1 MIFSSKPKI
10 AIIGSGVAGLSAAH
24 YLQKKFAVS
33 IFENDKR
40 IGGHT
45 NTVKVLEN
53 EKEIAIDTGFIVMNH
68 RNYPN
73 FSNLLKELNV
83 PLFNSNMS
91 FGYHDKESNLQYSGS
106 GLNGLFAQRKNIIN
120 KNFYLLIKEI
130 LRFYKQVKIDL
141 NEKNITL
148 DESLNDYLN
157 KHDFSSYFTDHHL
170 IPMGSAIWS
179 TPHKDMLNFPALNFL
194 NFLKIMVF

>member
-1 MIFSSKPKI
+1 
-10 AIIGSGVAGLSAAH
+10 
-24 YLQKKFAVS
+24 
-33 IFENDKR
+33 
-40 IGGHT
+40 
-45 NTVKVLEN
+45 
-53 EKEIAIDTGFIVMNH
+53 MNH

-148 DESLNDYLN
+148 DESLNDCLT
-157 KHDFSSYFTDHHL
+157 S
-170 IPMGSAIWS
+170 
-179 TPHKDMLNFPALNFL
+179 
-194 NFLKIMVF
+194 MV